1 MKSDTP
7 TGTAVAPPV
16 TREGLCLRVVVFMTG
31 ASIMGL
37 EMVGVRLL
45 EPYLGSTHYVWGAII
60 GIFLGALSIGYF
72 AGGRLAD
79 RYPTM
84 RMPGYILLL
93 SAAWIFCIPYVSVD
107 VGSALANVP
116 ALSPQARAVLGGMI
130 LYAVPS
136 VLLGMISPFAVRL
149 AAETVAGMGRVAGG
163 LYALGTL
170 GAITGTFLV
179 SFVLTE
185 WVGSRNIVW
194 GIAVTL
200 VLIAL
205 LCFRGTV
212 RHPRVAA
219 AVALSVLVAWMG
231 HASLGWAQARVEE
244 GTLLYPP
251 GARGIPDGARPDTH
265 LLTRE
270 SVYHQIAVVESDY
283 NLATREWM
291 TDGRRARYM
300 KFNTQYESG
309 ILVEADGSVVHPVQ
323 STCGY
328 INKMHIGVLF
338 TERAPRRVVMIGG
351 GGGVGSQNVAE
362 DYAGTVQR
370 IDVVDIDP
378 VVLELAASH
387 FDHPPV
393 GDTSGV
399 IRSHAAD
406 GRLFLKR
413 ATDPYDYVILD
424 AYTSG
429 GQIPR
434 HLITREFF
442 ELTRERMTPDGVLV
456 CNIISSLEGHNS
468 RLVRSVYKTLRTVY
482 PQVYVF
488 PRQAVRGHPQNVY
501 LVATRTDTPL
511 TLRELDARFNR
522 HRDTLLR
529 KPDLRDTLR
538 NLLPPGNPFG
548 NLDAA
553 PLLTD
558 DYCPTDGM
566 MMR

>member
-1 MKSDTP
+1 MNTERKNHP
-7 TGTAVAPPV
+7 EGTHPA
-16 TREGLCLRVVVFMTG
+16 TWEGVCLRVVVFITG

-60 GIFLGALSIGYF
+60 GIFLGALSVGYF

-79 RYPTM
+79 RYPTL

-93 SAAWIFCIPYVSVD
+93 AAAWIFFIPLVSVD
-107 VGSALANVP
+107 VGAGLAHESS
-116 ALSPQARAVLGGMI
+116 LSPQARALLGGMI

-149 AAETVAGMGRVAGG
+149 AAESVAGMGRVAGG

-205 LCFRGTV
+205 LCFRGSM
-212 RHPRVAA
+212 RRPRVAS
-219 AVALSVLVAWMG
+219 AVGTSILLALMG
-231 HASLGWAQARVEE
+231 YASLGWAQARVDR

-251 GARGIPDGARPDTH
+251 GARGIPEGARPDTH

-270 SVYHQIAVVESDY
+270 SVYHQIAVIESDY
-283 NLATREWM
+283 NLATRSWM
-291 TDGRRARYM
+291 TDGPRARYM

-328 INKMHIGVLF
+328 INKMHIGILF
-338 TERAPRRVVMIGG
+338 TERAPRRMVMIGG
-351 GGGVGSQNVAE
+351 GGGVGSQNFAE
-362 DYAGTVQR
+362 DYAGFIER

-399 IRSHAAD
+399 IRPHAAD

-413 ATDPYDYVILD
+413 ATEPYDYLILD

-429 GQIPR
+429 GTLPR

-442 ELTRERMTPDGVLV
+442 ELTKERMTPDGVLV
-456 CNIISSLEGHNS
+456 CNIISALDGRNS
-468 RLVRSVYKTLRTVY
+468 RLVRSVYKTMRAVY

-488 PRQAVRGHPQNVY
+488 PRQAVRGQAQNIY
-501 LVATRTDTPL
+501 LVATRSDTAL
-511 TLRELDARFNR
+511 DLRELDARFLR

-529 KPDLRDTLR
+529 KPGLRPTLR
-538 NLLPPGNPFG
+538 NLLPPGMPFD

-558 DYCPTDGM
+558 DFCPTDSM
-566 MMR
+566 MIR